1 MSDLVAAFA
10 NAQPAEAPGYA
21 PAPPVEAIA
30 APEAAVEAPEV
41 PAPAEL
47 APLPVEAAAAPAV
60 DYAAYLREQ
69 FGMEAPEAIKTALE
83 TARNADTLRDNQRTP
98 EDIAFRKLFEDPAAG
113 AAYLRLQHTDF
124 STLPDRELLAAKYAH
139 DHPELKPEVA
149 AIRARREYE
158 AEYAAAAFD
167 DPDDAT
173 VAEAKVLLAAARTE
187 ALQTMEQAKQAAS
200 AAVRSSAPNPAD
212 GPSVAELAAQ
222 AAEAERTTH
231 WTQGV
236 EQIVGAPSL
245 EIEYT
250 VDGQPVKLAFDNKSA
265 AYKDAMLNPFEFI
278 AKQVQPTGDWK
289 QSNFDRMAEIIAL
302 ITQPEVLAKNAYA
315 AGRASLGAVIPLDR
329 AVNPAPSA
337 PQAGPG
343 QDATHDS
350 RVAAALR
357 SEMARISQATYS

>member
-1 MSDLVAAFA
+1 MAAFA
-10 NAQPAEAPGYA
+10 NAQPAESPGYA
-21 PAPPVEAIA
+21 PAPAAQEAPA
-30 APEAAVEAPEV
+30 AEVLSEAPEAA
-41 PAPAEL
+41 AEI
-47 APLPVEAAAAPAV
+47 AALPVEAAAAPGV

-83 TARNADTLRDNQRTP
+83 TAKEAETLRGNQRTP
-98 EDIAFRKLFEDPAAG
+98 EDLAFRKLFEDPRAG

-124 STLPDRELLAAKYAH
+124 STLPDRELHAATYAH
-139 DHPELKPEVA
+139 THPELTPEVA

-158 AEYAAAAFD
+158 AEYAAASFD
-167 DPDDAT
+167 DPDDPA
-173 VAEAKVLLAAARTE
+173 VAEAKVLVADMRTQ

-200 AAVRSSAPNPAD
+200 AAVRSSAPLAAE
-212 GPSVAELAAQ
+212 GPSVDELAAQ
-222 AAEAERTTH
+222 AAEVERTTH

-329 AVNPAPSA
+329 AVNPAPGA
-337 PQAGPG
+337 PQGNPG

-357 SEMARISQATYS
+357 SEMARISQASYS